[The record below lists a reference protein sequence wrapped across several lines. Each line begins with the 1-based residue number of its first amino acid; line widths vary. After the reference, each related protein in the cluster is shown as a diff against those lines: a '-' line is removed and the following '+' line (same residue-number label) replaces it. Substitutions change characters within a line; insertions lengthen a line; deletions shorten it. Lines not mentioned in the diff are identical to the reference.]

1 MDSSIVSQTTDS
13 VVPPSTVMAHV
24 SNHDAHHENGD
35 ESSRTRRRH
44 SLGTSH
50 DHPGLA
56 QPTCEAVRRRRGCA
70 CVTPCLRCPLGGAG
84 FDTIGRSVSVCGLC
98 YARDGFYPSLRTTGD
113 IVHER
118 VASCGRPIFPQGWVP
133 GAPLTVLRGAYR
145 VSSPASACAVERRNR
160 LTPGLGEH
168 HRYPLD
174 TPCVWGRAARS
185 SAARV
190 SVRAPSA
197 ISAAKGYPFRG

>member
-1 MDSSIVSQTTDS
+1 MRMCSPQVSRSLVRTKTIINVYFLGRDAMDSSIVSQTTDT

-70 CVTPCLRCPLGGAG
+70 CVTPCLRCPSGGAG
-84 FDTIGRSVSVCGLC
+84 FDTIGCSVSVCGLC
-98 YARDGFYPSLRTTGD
+98 YARDGF
-113 IVHER
+113 
-118 VASCGRPIFPQGWVP
+118 
-133 GAPLTVLRGAYR
+133 
-145 VSSPASACAVERRNR
+145 
-160 LTPGLGEH
+160 
-168 HRYPLD
+168 
-174 TPCVWGRAARS
+174 
-185 SAARV
+185 
-190 SVRAPSA
+190 
-197 ISAAKGYPFRG
+197 